1 MRIGAFVLFMSAPCL
16 KGLNLGL
23 RLPQLGCN
31 ALLRCHL
38 QVCSL
43 YSDALGRTIRLKL
56 AAATLRS
63 VEHRGGLDAYL
74 DKARAKELTPLGRR
88 LKTQI
93 QKTAKAAAS

>member
-1 MRIGAFVLFMSAPCL
+1 MSRRCDLTGLGA
-16 KGLNLGL
+16 L
-23 RLPQLGCN
+23 RGMHVSHAHNRTPRHYQPN
-31 ALLRCHL
+31 L

-56 AAATLRS
+56 AASTLRS

-74 DKARAKELTPLGRR
+74 GKARAKELTSLGRR

-93 QKTAKAAAS
+93 QKTAKVAAG